1 MRTLEIT
8 DPQNSAQLR
17 DIAFKVRASKKT
29 VVVAGAGIS
38 SNAGIP
44 DFRSKDGLYNLVK
57 QQYKDTFVKGK
68 DLFDVILF
76 RDERSTEIFYSFMAG
91 LRSATLDAQPTHTHQ
106 LLKLLKDKK
115 KLLRC
120 YTQNIDGLE
129 FRAGLGFNDTVQ
141 LHGDIHKLKCM
152 NCSQTYP
159 WSPAYAEE
167 MQEGDAPDCENCINT
182 SLARSLS
189 GKRSTSVGQL
199 RPDIVLYGEDHP
211 TGDDIS
217 LKLAKDCSR
226 APQLLIVMGT
236 SLKVVGIKRLVRSLA
251 QATRAAGGM
260 VVFVNKTTV
269 SQSEWRNI
277 FDYHVLADSDAWV
290 ANVRSHIPSFFEIQ
304 TKLNVERK
312 RKVLVDSEVR
322 KADAAK
328 TAGTGPDAQNPEVP
342 RVNFAKRT
350 KSDPYADKIQQD
362 QLLNSPQKGD
372 DRYDPSASWH
382 EPPSSPSTEILD
394 LPDEIPPLKL
404 EQAM

>member
-1 MRTLEIT
+1 MLTLELS
-8 DPQNSAQLR
+8 DPQSSVQLR
-17 DIAFKVRASKKT
+17 EIALKIRASKKT

-44 DFRSKDGLYNLVK
+44 DFRSRDGLYSLVK

-76 RDERSTEIFYSFMAG
+76 RDEKSTGIFYSFMAG
-91 LRSATLDAQPTHTHQ
+91 LRNATLDAQPTHTHQ

-129 FRAGLGFNDTVQ
+129 YRAGLGFNDTVQ
-141 LHGDIHKLKCM
+141 LHGDLHKLKCM
-152 NCSQTYP
+152 NCSQTYQ

-167 MQEGDAPDCENCINT
+167 MKGGDAPDCENCINT
-182 SLARSLS
+182 SLARFLS
-189 GKRSTSVGQL
+189 GKRSTSVGRL

-211 TGDDIS
+211 SGDAIS

-226 APQLLIVMGT
+226 SPQLLIVMGT

-251 QATRAAGGM
+251 QATHAVGGM
-260 VVFVNKTTV
+260 VIIVNKTSV
-269 SQSEWRNI
+269 SRSEWQNI

-290 ANVRSHIPSFFEIQ
+290 ANVRSYIPSFFEVQ

-312 RKVLVDSEVR
+312 RKGSAQPEGN
-322 KADAAK
+322 KADPKLADSIPHDQP
-328 TAGTGPDAQNPEVP
+328 PDILK
-342 RVNFAKRT
+342 VNLAKRT
-350 KSDPYADKIQQD
+350 KSDPYTDNIRQN
-362 QLLNSPQKGD
+362 QLLNSPQKEHNNF
-372 DRYDPSASWH
+372 DPSALWL

-394 LPDEIPPLKL
+394 LPDEIAPLKL